1 MTTQLPSRLSALAL
15 LLAMAAAPAWAASSA
30 SSAVSDSLT
39 TSSGSVSNS
48 IQKSSDSSS
57 GKDEKVAEG
66 DYTIIEVA
74 AAPARPGTV
83 RLKLQPVADTGTA
96 AKSGE
101 FFLFMPQEAFEQSR
115 LGPGHV
121 VTAKPRAYGLQFTQ
135 AASQKVFFLVLEDEQ
150 YRELQTKVVSL

>member
-1 MTTQLPSRLSALAL
+1 MVL
-15 LLAMAAAPAWAASSA
+15 LFAVAGAPAWAASSA
-30 SSAVSDSLT
+30 SSAVSDSIT
-39 TSSGSVSNS
+39 TSIGSVSNS

-66 DYTIIEVA
+66 DYKIIEVA

-83 RLKLQPVADTGTA
+83 RLKLQQVVDGAEAGKA
-96 AKSGE
+96 GE

-135 AASQKVFFLVLEDEQ
+135 AASQKVFFLVMDDEQ

>member
-1 MTTQLPSRLSALAL
+1 MTHVPSRLAALAL
-15 LLAMAAAPAWAASSA
+15 LFAVAGAPAWAASSA
-30 SSAVSDSLT
+30 SSAVSDSIT
-39 TSSGSVSNS
+39 TSIGSVSNS

-66 DYTIIEVA
+66 DYKIIEVA

-83 RLKLQPVADTGTA
+83 RLKLQQVVDGAETGKA
-96 AKSGE
+96 GE

-121 VTAKPRAYGLQFTQ
+121 VTAKPRPYGLQFTQ
-135 AASQKVFFLVLEDEQ
+135 VASQKVFFLVMDDEQ